1 MTKLAFLGDTLLGG
15 EAQPVLDENGSD
27 WALEEIRTV
36 VRDADL
42 VVANHEGPLTER
54 IEPAHKTDT
63 QRKRYWY
70 RAPPSAAAVLRGVGV
85 KVVSLANNHILDF
98 GLEGL
103 QDTIASLDA
112 AGIAHSGAGL
122 DETAAR
128 EPAIVEVGPW
138 RIGFLSYLQRY
149 EMYRHEG
156 IYARGGRGGCARL
169 RSAGLRGEL
178 AALRRRADLCVAL
191 VHWGRN
197 YRPPSIGQRRW
208 AAALREAGADLIV
221 GHHPHIP
228 QPVLIE
234 GRVPVF
240 LSLGNAALGTPGRF
254 HSGRPPYGM
263 VGLVDL
269 DDNCRVSAIG
279 IRLLLVDNARV
290 NFRPRLV
297 EGSEATEFLW
307 SLVNPAAS
315 WREVAGGGLCTPV
328 QYPDPPAY

>member
-1 MTKLAFLGDTLLGG
+1 LTKLAFLGDTLLGG
-15 EAQPVLDENGSD
+15 VAQPVLDENGSD

-36 VRDADL
+36 VQDADL

-54 IEPAHKTDT
+54 VQPTYKTDAR
-63 QRKRYWY
+63 RKRYWY
-70 RAPPSAAAVLRGVGV
+70 QAPPSAAAVLRRAGIR
-85 KVVSLANNHILDF
+85 VVSLANNHVLDF

-103 QDTIASLDA
+103 QDTIANLDA
-112 AGIAHSGAGL
+112 AGIGHCGAGP
-122 DETAAR
+122 DETSAR

-138 RIGFLSYLQRY
+138 RIGFVSYIQRY
-149 EMYRHEG
+149 EMYLPERL
-156 IYARGGRGGCARL
+156 YARGDRGGCARL
-169 RSAGLRGEL
+169 RSSGLHGEL
-178 AALRRRADLCVAL
+178 AALRQRADLCVVL

-197 YRPPSIGQRRW
+197 YRPPSVVQRRW
-208 AAALREAGADLIV
+208 AAALREAGADLII

-254 HSGRPPYGM
+254 HSGRPPYGL

-269 DDNCRVSAIG
+269 DDHCRVSAIG
-279 IRLLLVDNARV
+279 LRLLLVDNARV

-297 EGSEATEFLW
+297 ESSEATGFLW
-307 SLVNPAAS
+307 SLVNPGAP
-315 WREVAGGGLCTPV
+315 WREVDGCGLH
-328 QYPDPPAY
+328 ASF